1 MKRFKNIEYK
11 NKEQLKEIEYL
22 GEQKLN
28 LFNERVKKQINAIN
42 EQKKKLKEIKYKKTA
57 IKKSWKEEK
66 SGTVLLKDKIYDE
79 DGIL

>member
-1 MKRFKNIEYK
+1 M
-11 NKEQLKEIEYL
+11 
-22 GEQKLN
+22 
-28 LFNERVKKQINAIN
+28 NELKKQINAIN
-42 EQKKKLKEIKYKKTA
+42 EEKKKPKEIKCKKTA